1 MSEQSDLLD
10 LLHRPVDEAARGLLG
25 MSIHTEFPDGATTAM
40 LTEVEAYGGTE
51 DAASHAFGGP
61 TARNRSMFGSAGT
74 LYVYR
79 SYGIHWCANVVT
91 GEPDDGRAVL
101 LRGAV
106 PVKGREVMVRR
117 RGRRDHLTD
126 GPGKLCQA
134 LGIGGGHDGS
144 SVLDG
149 PVRLLPRRDLAGE
162 ILATPRVGIS
172 RESARPWRFV
182 LVH

>member
-1 MSEQSDLLD
+1 MSEHRDLLD

-25 MSIHTEFPDGATTAM
+25 MYIHTEFPEGPTTAM

-61 TARNRSMFGSAGT
+61 TERNRSMFGAAGT

-91 GEPDDGRAVL
+91 GDRDDGRAVL

-106 PVKGREVMVRR
+106 PTTGRELMAQR
-117 RGRRDHLTD
+117 RGRRDHLAD

-134 LGIGGGHDGS
+134 LGITGSHDGS
-144 SVLDG
+144 SVLEG
-149 PVRLLPRRDLAGE
+149 PVRLLPGPEPAWE

-172 RESARPWRFV
+172 RESDRPWRFV

>member
-1 MSEQSDLLD
+1 MIEQHGLLD

-25 MSIHTEFPDGATTAM
+25 MYLHTEFPDGATTAL
-40 LTEVEAYGGTE
+40 LTEVEAYGGIE
-51 DAASHAFGGP
+51 DAASHAFGGR
-61 TARNRSMFGSAGT
+61 TERNRSMFAAAGT

-79 SYGIHWCANVVT
+79 SYGVHWCANVVT

-101 LRGAV
+101 LRGGR
-106 PVKGREVMVRR
+106 PVRGREIMTHR

-134 LGIGGGHDGS
+134 LGITGSHDGS
-144 SVLDG
+144 SVLEG
-149 PVRLLPRRDLAGE
+149 PVRLLPGPRPAGE
-162 ILATPRVGIS
+162 ILTTPRVGIS
-172 RESARPWRFV
+172 RETERPWRFV